1 MSKIYY
7 NKEGEYL
14 YSGIQKAGD
23 VEATQTEI
31 DYWKAN
37 GSTLEGDRTKK
48 SEENQIAYN
57 ASLQKPL
64 ICGKYIVIAEWIN
77 TYTNTYTYAKKCT
90 EEGIAPT
97 SDIIAFNHAGK
108 LETVTI
114 SSLEDFLP
122 FYQTVADEWARVT
135 DIRNKNLVEIQN
147 TTTPKKVVI
156 DYNKKQEV

>member
-14 YSGIQKAGD
+14 YSGTQKAGD

-64 ICGKYIVIAEWIN
+64 IAEN
-77 TYTNTYTYAKKCT
+77 
-90 EEGIAPT
+90 
-97 SDIIAFNHAGK
+97 
-108 LETVTI
+108 I
-114 SSLEDFLP
+114 S
-122 FYQTVADEWARVT
+122 
-135 DIRNKNLVEIQN
+135 
-147 TTTPKKVVI
+147 
-156 DYNKKQEV
+156 